1 MIPNA
6 RFLVTAAMVDI
17 GYTELV
23 SPRTLIMPGSMSWKT
38 YNSRISH
45 GPLRSSPDT
54 FIQLSFVRIIS
65 PIRISQE
72 KRIDPTAFEQFG
84 QLNPVFQVAF
94 RGGFICGILSFSLI
108 SSVVVNS
115 MSDGTDLTF
124 HCPGDKCPTVDMSKA
139 LSRICFLAVDVEPFP
154 AS

>member
-1 MIPNA
+1 M
-6 RFLVTAAMVDI
+6 
-17 GYTELV
+17 
-23 SPRTLIMPGSMSWKT
+23 SGSMSWKT

-45 GPLRSSPDT
+45 RPLRSSPDT
-54 FIQLSFVRIIS
+54 FIQLSFVRIIP

-72 KRIDPTAFEQFG
+72 KRIDTTALKQFG
-84 QLNPVFQVAF
+84 QLNPVFQAAF
-94 RGGFICGILSFSLI
+94 RGGFVCGILSLSLI
-108 SSVVVNS
+108 SSVVINS
-115 MSDGTDLTF
+115 MSDETDLTF